1 MPAPERIPPGSL
13 TDAELVNLLT
23 KGQLTVLGQVGG
35 ASNAVLY
42 CTVAYE
48 GEERT
53 CVYKPVAGEQPL
65 WDFPDGTLAQRE
77 VAAYEISEA
86 MGWGLVPPTV
96 LRDGPYGE
104 GMCQLW
110 IEAPA
115 GESEDG
121 DSPLLALV
129 EDEEPADGW
138 KAVALAEVGEG
149 RTALLVHADD
159 PRLRRLAVL
168 DAVINNGDRKGGHLL
183 PAPGG
188 RLYGIDHGVT
198 FNADDKLRTL
208 LWGWAGEPLTAE
220 AVEVLGR
227 LAEELVPGT
236 ALVTRLAELITAVE
250 IDALRGRVEGLRVA
264 GRHPQPSEVA
274 VHTVAAG
281 VTGDVVLP
289 APPGTGTPPRIPP
302 VSSSAGRDE
311 FSSEGV
317 FHGSGAVPRFGEGR
331 RRHSTPGTRK
341 TASPARIPYPVRI
354 RKQRPVTLMTCMPG
368 PLLRSPPCLARA
380 ATFGSTTPRPADGSP
395 LTPVPSPAST
405 SAASRRTTRPIWVM
419 RRPTTRS
426 TSFSAC
432 GSTPSGRFTTSRM

>member
-13 TDAELVNLLT
+13 TDAELVDLLT
-23 KGQLTVLGQVGG
+23 KGQLTVLGQVRG

-77 VAAYEISEA
+77 VAAYEISQA

-115 GESEDG
+115 GESADG

-149 RTALLVHADD
+149 KTALLVHADD

-250 IDALRGRVEGLRVA
+250 IDALRGRVEALRVA
-264 GRHPQPSEVA
+264 GRHPEPS
-274 VHTVAAG
+274 G
-281 VTGDVVLP
+281 GWP
-289 APPGTGTPPRIPP
+289 SIPWPP
-302 VSSSAGRDE
+302 V
-311 FSSEGV
+311 
-317 FHGSGAVPRFGEGR
+317 
-331 RRHSTPGTRK
+331 
-341 TASPARIPYPVRI
+341 
-354 RKQRPVTLMTCMPG
+354 
-368 PLLRSPPCLARA
+368 
-380 ATFGSTTPRPADGSP
+380 
-395 LTPVPSPAST
+395 
-405 SAASRRTTRPIWVM
+405 
-419 RRPTTRS
+419 
-426 TSFSAC
+426 
-432 GSTPSGRFTTSRM
+432 